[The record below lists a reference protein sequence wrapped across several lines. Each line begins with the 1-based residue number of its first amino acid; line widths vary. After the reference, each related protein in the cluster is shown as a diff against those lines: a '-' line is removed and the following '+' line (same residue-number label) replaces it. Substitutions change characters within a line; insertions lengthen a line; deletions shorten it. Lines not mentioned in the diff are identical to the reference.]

1 MNRSAIFSPI
11 RYSSP
16 ITLFHYQRK
25 KINHME
31 TRWDTWLC
39 CYHPNTGDI
48 NMHQETA
55 FWRINWKSMLFSSVR
70 GPQEVMQTMHFLLRK
85 VIQRSNFQK
94 SYVLCIWYHRGPLCI
109 LNLKGQLVSTQTDH
123 GSNAFPLLS
132 NCLKDFYCSK
142 HIWNISN
149 KP

>member
-55 FWRINWKSMLFSSVR
+55 FWRINWKSMLFKSVSGAPGSHADDAFSCKESSI
-70 GPQEVMQTMHFLLRK
+70 GIKLSKKLCIMHL
-85 VIQRSNFQK
+85 VSQRS
-94 SYVLCIWYHRGPLCI
+94 
-109 LNLKGQLVSTQTDH
+109 LVYSKFKRATSFHSDWPR
-123 GSNAFPLLS
+123 SNAFLLLC
-132 NCLKDFYCSK
+132 NCLKDIYCAK
-142 HIWNISN
+142 HIWNISH
-149 KP
+149 